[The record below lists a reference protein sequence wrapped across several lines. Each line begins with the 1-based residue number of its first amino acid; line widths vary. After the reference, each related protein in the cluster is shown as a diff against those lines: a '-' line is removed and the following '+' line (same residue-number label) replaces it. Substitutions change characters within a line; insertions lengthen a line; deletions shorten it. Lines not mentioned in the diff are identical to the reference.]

1 MGLHK
6 FSLLFAV
13 LPQHLQMNLGLD
25 VNFLTLSKS
34 NLCAGCVN
42 WHILLGGMLLQPQT
56 QSLVQHSFAINYN
69 IRGHF
74 RYPDFAEQ
82 VLYELIDFE
91 FCLRYD
97 YTI

>member
-1 MGLHK
+1 LYKKPADYRWIFYCKISVFNKNQFKGVGLHK

-42 WHILLGGMLLQPQT
+42 
-56 QSLVQHSFAINYN
+56 
-69 IRGHF
+69 
-74 RYPDFAEQ
+74 
-82 VLYELIDFE
+82 
-91 FCLRYD
+91 
-97 YTI
+97 